1 MKTRIMAVAVAAG
14 FAVLM
19 GAGSAAAAP
28 GQPAG
33 LAAQPTT
40 PIKHFIFVM
49 QGGRTFDNYF
59 GTYPGA
65 DSIPA
70 GTCQLRVLGHPRDG
84 CIKPYSLNGKQPPPL
99 GASKTVIAQ
108 QYDHGKMNGFV
119 DAFDRQG
126 RDGALVMGY
135 YDRRALPLYWNAARR
150 YVLFDHF
157 FSSTLYGIRSN
168 RSYWVSAAPAPG
180 GTGGIP
186 PGGYGKQLTIFDRL
200 QAAGVSWKF
209 YVEGYRPD
217 QTYQT
222 ASPTNLET
230 QTARVPLVDYFRF
243 IHNPVL
249 RQHIVPLDQYYK
261 DLTDGKLPAVSYV
274 ASSARDDERSAASIP
289 AGQRLLSNMVTQLME
304 SHYWDSSA
312 LLLSYDGSS
321 GWFDHVQPPRT
332 GQGKFGFRV
341 PALLI
346 SAYARQGRVDHTVLD
361 YTSALKFIDQN
372 WHLPPLTSRDAHA
385 NSLTS
390 AFNFTIGPRRP
401 ALIPAGPPV
410 VPDSLP
416 AIPSPPPSPAAV
428 TYLLYGTA
436 AGISVLLLLFAA
448 WSPRLR
454 AQRQAMATRRTAT
467 RDEAGT

>member
-1 MKTRIMAVAVAAG
+1 MKTRIMAVAIAAG
-14 FAVLM
+14 IAVLT

-28 GQPAG
+28 GQPADS
-33 LAAQPTT
+33 AAPPTT

-65 DSIPA
+65 DGIPA
-70 GTCQLRVLGHPRDG
+70 GTCQLRVLGQPRNG
-84 CIKPYSLNGKQPPPL
+84 CIKPYSLDGRQPPPL
-99 GASKTVIAQ
+99 GASKSVIAQ
-108 QYDHGKMNGFV
+108 QYNRGKMNGFV
-119 DAFDRQG
+119 AAFNRQG

-135 YDRRALPLYWNAARR
+135 YDRRDLPFYWNAAQR

-186 PGGYGKQLTIFDRL
+186 PGGYGKQPTIFDRL

-209 YVEGYRPD
+209 YVEGYRPG

-230 QTARVPLVDYFRF
+230 QTSRVPLVDYSRF
-243 IHNPVL
+243 THNPAL

-261 DLTDGKLPAVSYV
+261 DLTDGTLPAVSYI

-289 AGQRLLSNMVTQLME
+289 AGQRLASNMVTQLME
-304 SHYWDSSA
+304 SRYWDNSA

-332 GQGKFGFRV
+332 GRDTFGFRV

-346 SAYARQGRVDHTVLD
+346 SAYARQGQVNHTVLD
-361 YTSALKFIDQN
+361 YTSALRFIEQN
-372 WHLPPLTSRDAHA
+372 WQLPPLTSRDAHA
-385 NSLTS
+385 DSLTS
-390 AFNFTIGPRRP
+390 AFNFTIGPRAP
-401 ALIPAGPPV
+401 ALIPAGPTV
-410 VPDSLP
+410 VPNSLP
-416 AIPSPPPSPAAV
+416 GVPSPPPPPIAT

-436 AGISVLLLLFAA
+436 AGVSVLLLLFAA
-448 WSPRLR
+448 WSPKLR
-454 AQRQAMATRRTAT
+454 AQRRAIAARRTAT